1 MVYISTNED
10 DVQSLIRNG
19 HDVNRDFAD
28 KDTGLPPVVAEL
40 SVNTASDEKEIST
53 PSASI
58 APERT
63 NQQDNVNGNGI
74 KKY

>member
-40 SVNTASDEKEIST
+40 SVNTASDEK
-53 PSASI
+53 
-58 APERT
+58 
-63 NQQDNVNGNGI
+63 
-74 KKY
+74 